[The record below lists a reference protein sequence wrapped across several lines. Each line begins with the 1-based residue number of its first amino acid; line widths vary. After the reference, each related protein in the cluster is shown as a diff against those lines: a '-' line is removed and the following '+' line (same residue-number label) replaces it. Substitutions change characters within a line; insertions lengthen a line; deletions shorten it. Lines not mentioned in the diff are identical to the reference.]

1 MATQDEIRAV
11 LAATDIVSLIG
22 EDIELRKAGK
32 DFEACCPLH
41 DEKTPSFTVSK
52 DKQFFHCFGCGA
64 HGDAIAWLAE
74 YRRLPFRQAL
84 EELAGR
90 AGIALGDNTSG
101 ERHARR
107 GRQTTAEIEA
117 ALHHYARADGARH
130 RGRRARDVPPDTGGR
145 SRPAHTHPAAA
156 RRPARA
162 RVRGRAAHRQG
173 HCTHSTGFGHE
184 KRERHTT
191 NGRRINGD
199 QTTST

>member
-64 HGDAIAWLAE
+64 HGDALAWLAE

-90 AGIALGDNTSG
+90 AGITLGDNTSG

-107 GRQTTAEIEA
+107 GRQTTDEIEA
-117 ALHHYARADGARH
+117 ALHAELMVLNIAVGERVTYRAIPADV
-130 RGRRARDVPPDTGGR
+130 RAQHTHIQPPPDAPLER
-145 SRPAHTHPAAA
+145 EYEAA
-156 RRPARA
+156 RRIARGIYA
-162 RVRGRAAHRQG
+162 LYGVRA
-173 HCTHSTGFGHE
+173 
-184 KRERHTT
+184 
-191 NGRRINGD
+191 
-199 QTTST
+199 